1 MSVDIQSLLSI
12 GMKPDE
18 AEMVMQY
25 KSSEDA
31 VRRLRIFRSH
41 VLEDIHIRQQTL
53 DKIDYIINRLK
64 IENIQ

>member
-1 MSVDIQSLLSI
+1 MTIDIQSLLGI

-18 AEMVMQY
+18 AETVMQY
-25 KSSEDA
+25 KNSEDV
-31 VRRLRIFRSH
+31 VRKLRIFRSH

-64 IENIQ
+64 IETTQ